1 MIIPIYFIVPH
12 TFNIRVT
19 DCQTGTQ
26 TCVKSNISQRR
37 IKIQAQVEGN
47 IDWNDIVFI
56 KLRVKGSEEIVS
68 VMVL

>member
-1 MIIPIYFIVPH
+1 M
-12 TFNIRVT
+12 
-19 DCQTGTQ
+19 
-26 TCVKSNISQRR
+26 KSNISQRR

-68 VMVL
+68 VMAL